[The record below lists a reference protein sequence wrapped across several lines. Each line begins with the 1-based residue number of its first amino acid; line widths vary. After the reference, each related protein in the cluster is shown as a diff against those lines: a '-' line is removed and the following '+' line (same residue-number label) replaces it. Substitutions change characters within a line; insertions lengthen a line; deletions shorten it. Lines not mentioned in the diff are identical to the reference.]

1 MPQCGRSSS
10 TPSGRASRETMYRV
24 DSQAYASDPGPTA
37 SLCGKG
43 SSTPDGRASRE
54 PMYRVDSQDGIP
66 SERVGIPRAAHIPR
80 AAPRAAP
87 RSQAVALLRPQGQHS
102 AQVRDASPGQPGQAP
117 LKAAFNAGDVQ
128 AWEPKN
134 FRRIRKI
141 ADARASHGLVLQMID
156 SFTGKNVAVKQIPN
170 SWICQRPED
179 FDQRHDSG
187 EEQPWVDIG
196 CAALLTSAAYQ
207 YACPLLGV
215 FRDDQTTHIVTEL
228 AREGDLF
235 SWCCRPQVSAPG
247 PERETLVRALARQI
261 MDSVRQL
268 HDISIV
274 HGDMSLQ
281 NILLSRPLEI
291 QLIDFGKSSTS
302 RFLSSG
308 RRCKPSYEA
317 PEMHTGEEFDGFL
330 SDAFAVGVTLYALL
344 CDDYPWLSTRPGRC
358 KCFKYFHQNG
368 FRAFIEKRRIRT
380 GAHVDKLL
388 SEPVVALL
396 SGLLDPDPA
405 ARLTLGESVWEG
417 SGRRSVDQSSWLD

>member
-1 MPQCGRSSS
+1 MNTLVPRWRKSSS
-10 TPSGRASRETMYRV
+10 TSPGSTVGLWSRETTAAGSEALGRASEQVAAQEAAKMACSWPQRGCENEATGSGLEACSR
-24 DSQAYASDPGPTA
+24 DGEGARSNAAEQADAIVRA
-37 SLCGKG
+37 
-43 SSTPDGRASRE
+43 GR
-54 PMYRVDSQDGIP
+54 G
-66 SERVGIPRAAHIPR
+66 
-80 AAPRAAP
+80 
-87 RSQAVALLRPQGQHS
+87 
-102 AQVRDASPGQPGQAP
+102 P
-117 LKAAFNAGDVQ
+117 LKAAFDAGDVKT
-128 AWEPKN
+128 WEPTN
-134 FRRIRKI
+134 FKLVRKI
-141 ADARASHGLVLQMID
+141 QDAPSSHGQVLHMID
-156 SFTGKNVAVKQIPN
+156 TCTGKEVAVKQIPN
-170 SWICQRPED
+170 SWICQHPED
-179 FDQRHDSG
+179 LDQQHNGAS
-187 EEQPWVDIG
+187 EQPWVDIG
-196 CAALLTSAAYQ
+196 CAALLTSVGYQ
-207 YACPLLGV
+207 YACPFLGV
-215 FRDDQTTHIVTEL
+215 YRDEQATYIVSQL
-228 AREGDLF
+228 AAEGDLF
-235 SWCCRPQVSAPG
+235 SWCRSPNMLAPG
-247 PERETLVRALARQI
+247 PEREALVRPVVRQI
-261 MDSVRQL
+261 IDSMRKL